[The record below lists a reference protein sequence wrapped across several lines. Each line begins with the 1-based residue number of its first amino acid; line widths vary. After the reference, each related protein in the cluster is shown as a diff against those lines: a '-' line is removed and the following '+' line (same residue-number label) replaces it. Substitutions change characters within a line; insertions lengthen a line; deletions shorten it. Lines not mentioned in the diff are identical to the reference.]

1 MKKLV
6 LIDGNS
12 IMNRA
17 FYGIMGSK
25 ALTTKDGKYT
35 NAIYGFLAI
44 LFKLLEDE
52 KPDYIGVS
60 FDLKAPTARHKMY
73 EGYKANRKGMPTEL
87 AEQMPIIKDVLR
99 AMNIDIIEKEGYEG
113 DDIIGT
119 LSRYGEQKGL
129 EVVILSGDRDT
140 FQLATDN
147 VRINIPRTKAGKT
160 ETEIFNREKVKE
172 VHGIEPK
179 QLIEVKGL
187 QGDTS
192 DNIPGVPGIGEKTA
206 LSLVQKYGT
215 IDNLYKKLESGEADI
230 KGKQK
235 EKLEENKDLAY
246 LSRTLGEI
254 NTQVPIE
261 DTLEELKLEE
271 WDKPKV
277 LEIFKELNFKRYID
291 RFNLQDE
298 NGNANLDSENNI
310 ENKYKVENK
319 TIEEIKSII
328 ENQSKMIFYIE
339 TEKDE
344 NEEKIIKEKITVIS
358 VFNTSENEAYYIN
371 LKEKNRIQDF
381 KEIFENDKILKSGI
395 DLGRVYIL
403 LKQEGI
409 DFKGINYDASIAAY
423 ILNPTNNKLKINDL
437 AEQYL
442 EIDVNEILGNNQNKK
457 AEQINLFD
465 TMQNAGISDKN
476 EQKEEKSE
484 EEKIKE
490 EQEKAIKAEEKKCTL
505 YSYII
510 YKLQEITMKKL
521 EEINAVELFKNI
533 DMPTVTVLANMQW
546 NGMYADEEELDK
558 FGNQLKEQ
566 LEIKTKMIYEMA
578 GEEFNINST
587 KQLGEILFEKMKLP
601 VVKKTKSGYSTDVDV
616 LEKLKSEDPIIS
628 EILDYRQL
636 MKLNSTYVEG
646 LKPYINPKTKRIH
659 SFFHQ
664 TITATGRISST
675 EPNLQN
681 IPTRFELGKQVRKI
695 FKPEPGKVYID
706 ADYSQI
712 ELRVL
717 AHMSEDTHMVQA
729 FKDGEDIHKQAASK
743 VFKTPMEE
751 VTKEQRSNAKAV
763 NFGIVYGISDFG
775 LGEQLGISRKIA
787 KKYIEE
793 YLQEYEGIK
802 NFMDNMKEKAK
813 ETGYVETLFNRRRY
827 IPELKSNNYMVRQFG
842 ERAAMNTP
850 IQGTAADIMK
860 IAMINV
866 YRKLVE
872 NGLEAKIVL
881 QVHDEM
887 MIEAPLNEAEKVKE
901 IVKNEMESAIQ
912 LKIPLI
918 AEVSE
923 AENWYECK

>member
-44 LFKLLEDE
+44 LFKLLEEE
-52 KPDYIGVS
+52 KPDYIGVT

-113 DDIIGT
+113 DDVIGT

-147 VRINIPRTKAGKT
+147 VRINIPRTKGGKT

-172 VHGIEPK
+172 VYGIEPK

-187 QGDTS
+187 QGDAS

-206 LSLVQKYGT
+206 LSLVQKYET
-215 IDNLYKKLESGEADI
+215 IDNLYKKLESGEADV

-235 EKLEENKDLAY
+235 EKLEQNKDLAY

-254 NTQVPIE
+254 NTKVPIE

-277 LEIFKELNFKRYID
+277 LELFKELNFKRYID
-291 RFNLQDE
+291 RFNLQNEAGKGDNFSE
-298 NGNANLDSENNI
+298 ENNI
-310 ENKYKVENK
+310 ENQYKVIEK
-319 TIEEIKSII
+319 SIEEIKTII
-328 ENQSKMIFYIE
+328 EKQGKMIFYIE
-339 TEKDE
+339 TEKVNDE
-344 NEEKIIKEKITVIS
+344 DKIIKEKITGIS
-358 VFNTSENEAYYIN
+358 IFNSSENEAYYIDIKN
-371 LKEKNRIQDF
+371 DEKIQEL
-381 KEIFENDKILKSGI
+381 KEIFENDKILKIGI

-403 LKQEGI
+403 LRQEGI

-423 ILNPTNNKLKINDL
+423 ILNPTNNKLKLIDL

-442 EIDVNEILGNNQNKK
+442 EIDVNEILGDSKSSK
-457 AEQINLFD
+457 VEQINLFD
-465 TMQNAGISDKN
+465 AMQGAGLSGSN
-476 EQKEEKSE
+476 EEKSE

-490 EQEKAIKAEEKKCTL
+490 EQEKTQKAEEKKCTL
-505 YSYII
+505 YAYII
-510 YKLQEITMKKL
+510 YKLQEITMKKI
-521 EEINAVELFKNI
+521 EEINAVDLFNNI

-546 NGMYADEEELDK
+546 NGMYADLEELNK
-558 FGNQLKEQ
+558 FGKQLKEQ

-729 FKDGEDIHKQAASK
+729 FKDGEDIHRQAASK

-787 KKYIEE
+787 KQYIEE
-793 YLQEYEGIK
+793 YLQEYAGIK
-802 NFMDNMKEKAK
+802 NFMDDMKEKAK

-866 YRKLVE
+866 YKKLIEE
-872 NGLEAKIVL
+872 NLEAKIIL

-887 MIEAPLNEAEKVKE
+887 MIEAPLAEAEKVKE
-901 IVKNEMESAIQ
+901 IVKTEMESAIK
-912 LKIPLI
+912 LNVPLI